1 MVAGDPVYSD
11 HYTLTTV
18 QPNHSVYCCSCC
30 VQRGNV
36 SSNAFSS
43 HATAPQHCD
52 CCLTEVHQC
61 HCFLDLLHQ
70 AVCVLFVQL
79 CSLCVLLLLY
89 HHQLRCWIASLVLAM
104 FFTSYYNTHFALAK
118 RTFSKL
124 PKSLERTATASITVV
139 GVACATN
146 LVQG

>member
-1 MVAGDPVYSD
+1 MVAGDPVYSA
-11 HYTLTTV
+11 HYTLISI

-30 VQRGNV
+30 VQRCNV
-36 SSNAFSS
+36 SLNAFSS
-43 HATAPQHCD
+43 HATVLQHCD
-52 CCLTEVHQC
+52 CYSIEVLLC
-61 HCFLDLLHQ
+61 YCFLGLLAL

-89 HHQLRCWIASLVLAM
+89 YHQLRCWIASLVLAM
-104 FFTSYYNTHFALAK
+104 FLQVIITHFALAK